1 MSAQANDGSG
11 YCSSES
17 REGGEQMSEQ
27 TVVLFTYFVLAAF
40 IGFEVISNVPTILHT
55 PLMSGSN
62 AIHGIILVG
71 ALLIAANAQTSLQIV
86 LGLLAVFMATVNVVG
101 GFVVTDRML
110 EMFKARQPG
119 GEKGKES

>member
-1 MSAQANDGSG
+1 
-11 YCSSES
+11 
-17 REGGEQMSEQ
+17 MSEQ

-71 ALLIAANAQTSLQIV
+71 ALLIAASAQTPLQIV
-86 LGLLAVFMATVNVVG
+86 LGLLAVFMAAVNVVG

-110 EMFKARQPG
+110 EMFKVRKPG